1 MAIQGF
7 EEEWKRKYQQM
18 MAQKIGFSKAD
29 NETER
34 LVSDLLKLMKQ
45 HGADYTNTFAG
56 LCHAIPN
63 SLSPWEQEAF
73 IEWKAHWNTYAKS
86 QGTSLEERIA
96 LMRRINPVI
105 IPRNHRVES
114 ILSEV
119 EEWENDTSGSTRF
132 HEAMSLWTNP
142 YAYDESRIAWM
153 NPPTAEENQAH
164 QTYCGT

>member
-119 EEWENDTSGSTRF
+119 EQWENDTSCSTRF